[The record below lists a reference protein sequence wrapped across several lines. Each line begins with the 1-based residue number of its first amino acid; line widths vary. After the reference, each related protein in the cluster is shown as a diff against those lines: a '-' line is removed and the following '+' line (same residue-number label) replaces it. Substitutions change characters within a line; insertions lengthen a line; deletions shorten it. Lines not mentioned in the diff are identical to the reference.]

1 MGSAAVEGLNEQVE
15 HDSAALPIRCI
26 PRLDEA
32 ASKVQGAPRNA
43 ELLADCF
50 CSPGT

>member
-32 ASKVQGAPRNA
+32 ASEVQWVLLSE